1 MRVVESKDTK
11 HRLNAI
17 CDGVAPGVGVTE
29 VSSFGQKLHDSQ
41 KHTRKILA
49 MLKQKIE
56 LTQRTSDS
64 KTVHSF
70 PGVLGLDSKTVQRS
84 IEYILARAF
93 KRIFICKI
101 WLRYSRKRAL

>member
-41 KHTRKILA
+41 KHTR
-49 MLKQKIE
+49 
-56 LTQRTSDS
+56 T
-64 KTVHSF
+64 
-70 PGVLGLDSKTVQRS
+70 LDFGGR
-84 IEYILARAF
+84 
-93 KRIFICKI
+93 
-101 WLRYSRKRAL
+101 W